1 MARPA
6 ISNDLKRTINFSI
19 RLTGEEQ
26 QKLKAA
32 AELCSLSPGALIRHK
47 VFRGKFPQAK
57 TARLELKTY
66 VELKKIG
73 VNLNQLT
80 KLAHTGRID
89 INLIKILMQLLR
101 QQEVI
106 IAQILFHDSQSKDK

>member
-1 MARPA
+1 MGRPK
-6 ISNDLKRTINFSI
+6 SDKEKLRNTNFTL
-19 RLTGEEQ
+19 RLTTREMKEIDQAAANCG
-26 QKLKAA
+26 KAA
-32 AELCSLSPGALIRHK
+32 GELIRHK
-47 VFRGKFPQAK
+47 LFTGKFPQAK
-57 TARLELKTY
+57 TARLELKSY

-89 INLIKILMQLLR
+89 MNLVKILMQLLR

-106 IAQILFHDSQSKDK
+106 IAQILYYDSESKDR